1 MKYKNLTQGD
11 NAITEGSRTLND
23 HGDLTIIGNTSPR
36 FNFGFTGGINW
47 KAFDFNM
54 FWQGVAKHDY
64 YPHANSSLFY
74 GLTASFASSSILK
87 DSPSLDYWR
96 PADETNILGPNT
108 DAYFAKPYFN
118 AQQTNKNRWF
128 QSRYVLNGA
137 YMRLKNVTIGYTLP
151 QKFANKVFMQK
162 ARVFVSGEN
171 LLTFTSLPKTLD
183 PETVFANNTGNSVQA
198 TYPISKFLT
207 LGFNLTF

>member
-1 MKYKNLTQGD
+1 
-11 NAITEGSRTLND
+11 
-23 HGDLTIIGNTSPR
+23 
-36 FNFGFTGGINW
+36 
-47 KAFDFNM
+47 
-54 FWQGVAKHDY
+54 
-64 YPHANSSLFY
+64 
-74 GLTASFASSSILK
+74 
-87 DSPSLDYWR
+87 
-96 PADETNILGPNT
+96 
-108 DAYFAKPYFN
+108 
-118 AQQTNKNRWF
+118 
-128 QSRYVLNGA
+128 
-137 YMRLKNVTIGYTLP
+137 MRLKNVTIGYTLP